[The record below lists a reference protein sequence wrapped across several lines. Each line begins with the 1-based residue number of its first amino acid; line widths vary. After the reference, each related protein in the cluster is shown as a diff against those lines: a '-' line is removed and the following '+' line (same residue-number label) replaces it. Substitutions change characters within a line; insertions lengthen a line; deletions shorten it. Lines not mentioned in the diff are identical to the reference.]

1 MSKTIGVLDL
11 QGAVT
16 EHLFALKTLGVNAVS
31 VKNTKDFD
39 ALDGLIIPGGESTA
53 IGRLIREKEL
63 ENRLRSFHKEKK
75 AIFGTC
81 AGLILCSTDESH
93 TTDDLR
99 LGFIDMEV
107 ERNGF
112 GRQVDSFETSL
123 RFSGID
129 QEVEAV
135 FIRAPYIQSVGPNV
149 KVLASVNQKI
159 VAAEQE
165 NVLVT
170 AYHPELTEDYAVLN
184 YFLNKIR

>member
-11 QGAVT
+11 QGGVT
-16 EHLFALKTLGVNAVS
+16 EHLLALKTLGVNAIS
-31 VKNTKDFD
+31 VKKEEDFD
-39 ALDGLIIPGGESTA
+39 TLDGIIIPGGESTA
-53 IGRLIREKEL
+53 IGRLIQENEL

-81 AGLILCSTDESH
+81 AGLILCSSDESH

-112 GRQVDSFETSL
+112 GRQVNSFETSL
-123 RFSGID
+123 RFVGID

-135 FIRAPYIQSVGPNV
+135 FIRAPYIQSVGPDV
-149 KVLASVNQKI
+149 KVLASINQKI

-170 AYHPELTEDYAVLN
+170 AYHPELTEDYSVLN